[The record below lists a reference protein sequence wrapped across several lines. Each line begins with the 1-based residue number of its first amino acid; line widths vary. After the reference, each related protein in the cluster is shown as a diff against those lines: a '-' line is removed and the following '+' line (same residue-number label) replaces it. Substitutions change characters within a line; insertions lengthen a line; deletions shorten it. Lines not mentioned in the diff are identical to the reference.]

1 LSVSRAARSLSGS
14 PEPAALY
21 ARIYRAQFAFVWR
34 SLRRLGVAEREL
46 ADGAQE
52 VFLVVFRKLPELDT
66 ESRITTWLYAIC
78 LRVASDWRRRAH
90 RRYERLGEDVAE
102 PGSTTTESTES
113 SASVELRALLERALE
128 AMPLD
133 QRAVFIAFE
142 LEGMT
147 GDQIAEALAVPLPTV
162 HSRLRLARD
171 KFRTVVSRERARDGK
186 PLPGAKGT
194 S

>member
-1 LSVSRAARSLSGS
+1 MTRAARSLSAS
-14 PEPAALY
+14 PEHAALY
-21 ARIYRAQFAFVWR
+21 ARVYRAQFAFVWR

-46 ADGAQE
+46 ADGTQE
-52 VFLVVFRKLPELDT
+52 VFLVVFRKLPEVDT
-66 ESRITTWLYAIC
+66 ESKITTWLYAIC

-90 RRYERLGEDVAE
+90 RRYELLGEDAAPLAIATIE
-102 PGSTTTESTES
+102 SPEST
-113 SASVELRALLERALE
+113 ELRALLGLALE

-147 GDQIAEALAVPLPTV
+147 GDQIAEALAVPLATV

-186 PLPGAKGT
+186 RLPSAKGA